1 MRLVEVPVN
10 TGVRGDEVK
19 RSLGDHLLPFAV
31 VWATEKSA
39 WIGRLY
45 RKVVE
50 GVTAPASR
58 TP

>member
-19 RSLGDHLLPFAV
+19 RSLGEHLLAFAV
-31 VWATEKSA
+31 MWATEKSA
-39 WIGRLY
+39 WFRRLY
-45 RKVVE
+45 RKVVQ
-50 GVTAPASR
+50 GAAAPASR